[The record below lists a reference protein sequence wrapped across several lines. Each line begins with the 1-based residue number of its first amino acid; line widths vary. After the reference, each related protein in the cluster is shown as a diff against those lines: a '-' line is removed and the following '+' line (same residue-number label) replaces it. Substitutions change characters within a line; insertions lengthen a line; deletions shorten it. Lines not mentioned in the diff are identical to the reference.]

1 MKNNNVAKFVMTA
14 LLTLALPV
22 IASAQFYTRSDYDR
36 SDRRDVRD
44 AIGRLDRAS
53 ARLQNDMNYGNERR
67 VLGGLLSFRT
77 VDNDAVYQVRDFRRA
92 VSDLRDRSRGGFALD
107 SSVDEARAVIDRGVE
122 LDRYLRLRTGRP
134 SVDADLAD
142 IRSNL
147 HRIADAYGLT
157 MPY

>member
-14 LLTLALPV
+14 LLTLALPA

-107 SSVDEARAVIDRGVE
+107 SSVDEARAAIDRGGE
-122 LDRYLRLRTGRP
+122 LARYVRL
-134 SVDADLAD
+134 
-142 IRSNL
+142 
-147 HRIADAYGLT
+147 
-157 MPY
+157 